1 MNWLVFLD
9 CAIAVLSIVCAGGFA
24 GRASSLTPNERGPNA
39 LMGTFFIVLAIS
51 ILYRLVS

>member
-1 MNWLVFLD
+1 MNWLVFFD
-9 CAIAVLSIVCAGGFA
+9 CVIAVLSIVCAGRFA